1 MKDGSTNK
9 IDVEKRPARKT
20 VSFIPVRASFDA
32 ASRSQEAHRH
42 WRGADALSAD
52 AALSPDVRHLI
63 ISRARYEV
71 ANNGYVCGILNTLPP
86 TTASAPARDYSLSL
100 CDCSDE
106 SLADAMEIARTPR
119 KAVAGARQSVFAGS

>member
-9 IDVEKRPARKT
+9 IGAEKRSTRKT

-42 WRGADALSAD
+42 WSGADALSAD

-71 ANNGYVCGILNTLPP
+71 ANNGYVCGILNTLADDCIGTGP
-86 TTASAPARDYSLSL
+86 RLQLSL

-106 SLADAMEIARTPR
+106 SLADAMEPQ
-119 KAVAGARQSVFAGS
+119 KA